1 LNNKLTPTVS
11 IVIPTYNRAKLISRA
26 LKSIIDQTFV
36 NWEAIVVD
44 SYSTDSTDE
53 ILKNFKDPRIKYVKI
68 QNHDGI
74 IAKSRNLG
82 IKMAKGEWIAFLDS
96 DDWWTNDK
104 LKVCLNNIDDKV
116 DFIYHEL
123 EIVDSKSKFLKKK
136 NLSGRELKKPIL
148 NNLLEGVIKDGNAIG
163 QSSVV
168 VRKKLLVKIGGI
180 SEDKNLIASEDFHT
194 WLRIAKI
201 TDNFKFL
208 KKRLGFYLVH
218 GASVQNRDLSI
229 PHKQAVVDFMNLY
242 NSHQKLNLE
251 VKLNYMSANYNISIK
266 NYTKAKKKFLF
277 VIKNGSFNY
286 KIRSII
292 KIIIMIFK

>member
-229 PHKQAVVDFMNLY
+229 PHKQAVVDFMNLF

-277 VIKNGSFNY
+277 VIKSGSFNY

>member
-1 LNNKLTPTVS
+1 MNNKLTPTVS

-68 QNHDGI
+68 QNLDGV

-96 DDWWTNDK
+96 DDWWTKDK

-123 EIVDSKSKFLKKK
+123 EIVDSKFKFLKRK

-229 PHKQAVVDFMNLY
+229 PHKQAVVDFMNLF

-266 NYTKAKKKFLF
+266 NHTKAKKK
-277 VIKNGSFNY
+277 
-286 KIRSII
+286 
-292 KIIIMIFK
+292 IFICN